1 MRREAVFRGARCERR
16 RPSDSRPS
24 ATGLTAPPLTNRCGS
39 AAERPSLLEERAT
52 PPWRTALGTDA
63 CTQRPSRSACAAE
76 CLNSRPSATG
86 LTASPLTNRCGSA
99 AERRAPSPPSA
110 SAPPT
115 RQSGS
120 AGFRRRSRP
129 VIMPHH
135 ADYLPVLPRQPVR
148 TPSLLQLSAVRYLT
162 NMPCAMRW
170 PCAMRYGS
178 APRLNRR
185 MPMLPSFWG
194 LE

>member
-1 MRREAVFRGARCERR
+1 MPCAAGLNREGTRTNGHPARTARRRPEVCALRREAVFRGARCER
-16 RPSDSRPS
+16 SRPS
-24 ATGLTAPPLTNRCGS
+24 EQPPLRDRADGFTVDKSMRERRKAPRSLPLPVRLPPLTR
-39 AAERPSLLEERAT
+39 
-52 PPWRTALGTDA
+52 
-63 CTQRPSRSACAAE
+63 QR
-76 CLNSRPSATG
+76 
-86 LTASPLTNRCGSA
+86 
-99 AERRAPSPPSA
+99 
-110 SAPPT
+110 
-115 RQSGS
+115 GS

-135 ADYLPVLPRQPVR
+135 ADYLPVLPRPPVR

-162 NMPCAMRW
+162 NIPCAMRW

-185 MPMLPSFWG
+185 MPMLPSFWV

>member
-1 MRREAVFRGARCERR
+1 MARGLFSANDGAWERPAPQGETARVRAQTDVQRARRGGGRRFALCGGKRYSGAR
-16 RPSDSRPS
+16 
-24 ATGLTAPPLTNRCGS
+24 AVS
-39 AAERPSLLEERAT
+39 AADL
-52 PPWRTALGTDA
+52 
-63 CTQRPSRSACAAE
+63 
-76 CLNSRPSATG
+76 LNSRPSATG

-99 AERRAPSPPSA
+99 AERRAPSPPSV

-135 ADYLPVLPRQPVR
+135 ADYLPVLPRPPVR